1 MRGRDLPAR
10 STLNRMTSHDASC
23 GPDPADAPPLRWGI
37 LGPGG
42 IARRFAT
49 DIPTH
54 TTSQVVAVGSR
65 SAERAAAFAAEFEI
79 PTAYGSYAEVVAD
92 PRVETVYIATPHS
105 EHLEHALLALAAG
118 KPVLVEKSLTR
129 NAAEARALFDA
140 AAERNLFAME
150 AMWTRFLPHMIA
162 LRELLEAGE
171 IGEVRML
178 TAEHGQGLDQVADTH
193 RLKNPALAG
202 GAMLDLTVYPISFAH
217 DVLGVPDEVRALGT
231 RTDTGVDASE
241 AIALRYGNTAL
252 AILGASLSAATPN
265 AAVVTGSTGRVEIA
279 GTFYAPSTLTIR
291 PRGGEVREV
300 SPAVGSGFEY
310 QAAEVARRV
319 HAGELESPL
328 HTWAGTLEVMATMDE
343 ARRQLGV
350 HLPGE

>member
-1 MRGRDLPAR
+1 M
-10 STLNRMTSHDASC
+10 SSHDASF
-23 GPDPADAPPLRWGI
+23 GPDPAEAPQLQWGI

-42 IARRFAT
+42 IARRFAA
-49 DIPTH
+49 DVPAH
-54 TTSQVVAVGSR
+54 TASRIVAVGSR
-65 SAERAAAFAAEFEI
+65 STERAAAFAAEFDI
-79 PTAYGSYAEVVAD
+79 PTAYGSYADLVAD
-92 PRVETVYIATPHS
+92 PGVEAVYIATPHS

-162 LRELLEAGE
+162 LRELLAAGE
-171 IGEVRML
+171 IGEIRML
-178 TAEHGQGLDQVADTH
+178 TAEHGQGLDHVADTH

-202 GAMLDLTVYPISFAH
+202 GAMLDLTVYPVSFAH
-217 DVLGVPDEVRALGT
+217 DVLGVPDEVVALGT
-231 RTDTGVDASE
+231 LTDTGVDASE
-241 AIALRYGNTAL
+241 AITLRYGGNAL
-252 AILGASLSAATPN
+252 ALLGASLTAATPN
-265 AAVVTGSTGRVEIA
+265 AATVTGSTGRVEIA

-291 PRGGEVREV
+291 PRGGQVRQV
-300 SPAVGSGFEY
+300 RPAVGSGFEY

-319 HAGELESPL
+319 HAGERESPV
-328 HTWAGTLEVMATMDE
+328 HTWAGTVEVMTTMDE

-350 HLPGE
+350 QLPGE